1 MEIPILKD
9 IVIILG
15 LSVLII
21 LLFNRLKIPPILGFL
36 ITGIIS
42 GPHGLNLVNAG
53 HEVELLSEI
62 GIIFLLFVIGIEF
75 SLKGLASIKN
85 TVLWGGLMQVGGTI
99 GLTTLSATWFG
110 MPLQTAIFLGFLF
123 SLSST
128 AIVLKMLQEKGEITS
143 PHGRVAVGILI
154 FQDII
159 VVLMMLVTP
168 ILAGKSEDPLND
180 LLVLTIK
187 LIGILVVLFLLGKY
201 VVPTLFKLVVKAK
214 SRELFILTTVV
225 LCFATAWM
233 TSAVGLSLALGAFFA
248 GLIISESDY
257 SHQATANIL
266 PFREIFISFFFVSIG
281 MLLDLNFFIEN
292 ILTIHLAAFAVVV
305 LKIIVLVIT
314 VLLLKYPPRTVI
326 LTALSLFQVGEFAF
340 LLSATGMQYELM
352 SNHIYQHF
360 LAISIISMGATPFII
375 DFSGN
380 ITTFLIKTP
389 LPKNVRR
396 RLKRITQKNA
406 TNDTITEDNFHDHLV
421 IIGYGLN
428 GENVAKAAKKAN
440 IPYLIVDLDPETIKK
455 GKANNEPI
463 IFGDA
468 CNDIIL
474 KHVHI
479 HEARVVVVAISSPES
494 TKKIVKTIRS
504 FSKTVYIIVRTR
516 YISEVEENIK
526 AGADQ
531 VIPEEFETSIEIF
544 VRVLR
549 KYLVPNDEIKQF
561 ENQIRSHNYEM
572 LREISAVNLKTGT
585 DVMKMGND
593 EMEIATVHVTQGKNK
608 LVGKSLDSS
617 SLRSDYGVTLLA
629 IKRGKKYITEI
640 SSDTMILQEDILYLL
655 GAPDHIILVNK
666 FFEM

>member
-629 IKRGKKYITEI
+629 IKRGKKYITDI